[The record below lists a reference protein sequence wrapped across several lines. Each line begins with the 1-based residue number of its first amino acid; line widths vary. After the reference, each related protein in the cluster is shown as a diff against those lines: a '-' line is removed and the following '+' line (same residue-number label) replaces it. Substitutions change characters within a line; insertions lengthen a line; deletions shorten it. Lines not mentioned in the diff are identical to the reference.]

1 MSKERGKNKYTFLAA
16 SFALSFSFEISHY
29 INITPAFKEKTK
41 NKISYPRIH
50 IYLYLV
56 PNRRHYKP
64 PNRAYQNTLQIFP
77 KIQYSFDYLAFAVF
91 QEPLLK

>member
-1 MSKERGKNKYTFLAA
+1 MSSSKRDVELGSKERGTNKYTFLAA

-56 PNRRHYKP
+56 P
-64 PNRAYQNTLQIFP
+64 
-77 KIQYSFDYLAFAVF
+77 KIGV
-91 QEPLLK
+91 E